1 MSKNINNLKK
11 GAEADGSS
19 PFDYQYMTSEGMS
32 SESNIEISEQTREK
46 IEDIKRKKVKLGL
59 GKLLLWDVA

>member
-1 MSKNINNLKK
+1 MSNNINNLKK

-19 PFDYQYMTSEGMS
+19 PFDYQYMSNEGMPS
-32 SESNIEISEQTREK
+32 KNNVAISEHTRAQ
-46 IEDIKRKKVKLGL
+46 IEDIKRRKVKIGL